1 MPGSRDPGFEGDVRV
16 ALNLE
21 TVMGKVVRIVAPAST
36 ANLGP
41 GFDCLGLALEL
52 RHRLKVIDEE
62 GQGVV
67 IRVEGEGADV
77 VPLDESNVVYQA
89 MARVFAEVGYEPGRL
104 RLESSND
111 IPLACGLGSSAA
123 AFSAG
128 LAAGLLLS
136 GEQLDRERLIEMGSD
151 SEGHPDNIV
160 PCVLGGFTVAVAGDG
175 RVDYARL
182 EPPERMRIVA
192 VVPDFSLPTPKARSV
207 LPRQVAF
214 EDAVV
219 NLGRVG
225 LLTAAMASGETRL
238 LRTAMEDVLH
248 QPYRM
253 ELVPGLEEV
262 RQAALKAGAL
272 GAALSG
278 AGSTMMALVEEN
290 GEGVGRAMQAAWEG
304 EGIVSRCMVLRVD
317 RDGLQGEMNCGEQ
330 GL

>member
-1 MPGSRDPGFEGDVRV
+1 M
-16 ALNLE
+16 NLG
-21 TVMGKVVRIVAPAST
+21 TIMGKTVYIVAPAST

-41 GFDCLGLALEL
+41 GFDCLGLALDL
-52 RHRLKVIDEE
+52 HHRLKVVDEE

-67 IRVEGEGADV
+67 IRAEGEGADV

-89 MARVFAEVGYEPGRL
+89 IARVFAEAGYQPGRL
-104 RLESSND
+104 RLESRND

-123 AFSAG
+123 ALSAG
-128 LAAGLLLS
+128 LAAGQLLS
-136 GEQLDRERLIEMGSD
+136 GEQLDREQLIEMGSGA
-151 SEGHPDNIV
+151 EGHPDNIV

-175 RVDYARL
+175 GVDYARL
-182 EPPERMRIVA
+182 EPPERLQVVL
-192 VVPDFSLPTPKARSV
+192 VVPDFPLLTLKARSV
-207 LPRQVAF
+207 LPREVPFQ
-214 EDAVV
+214 DAVV

-262 RQAALKAGAL
+262 RQAALEAGAL

-278 AGSTMMALVEEN
+278 AGPTMMALVEED
-290 GEGVGRAMQAAWEG
+290 GEGVGRAMQAAWEVK
-304 EGIVSRCMVLRVD
+304 GIISRRMVLRVD
-317 RDGLQGEMNCGEQ
+317 RDGLQGEVSCGEQ
-330 GL
+330 ELW